1 MVIELLIVEVAAE
14 DREKYLQIDREIWT
28 KAIAQFP
35 GFINK
40 EVWLNPDKPTEV
52 NLVIRWRSR
61 KEWKSISTQLLAETE
76 RQFALKMGNT
86 RHKIVESVE
95 YQVVDE

>member
-40 EVWLNPDKPTEV
+40 EVWLNPQAPTEV

-61 KEWKSISTQLLAETE
+61 EEWKAISTQLLEDIE

-86 RHKIVESVE
+86 NHKIVELVE
-95 YQVVDE
+95 YQVVE

>member
-1 MVIELLIVEVAAE
+1 MVVVELLIVEVAAE

-40 EVWLNPDKPTEV
+40 EVWLNPDRPTEV

-61 KEWKSISTQLLAETE
+61 EEWKSISTQLIEEIE

-86 RHKIVESVE
+86 RYKIVELVE
-95 YQVVDE
+95 YQVME

>member
-1 MVIELLIVEVAAE
+1 MVIELLIVEVAAK
-14 DREKYLQIDREIWT
+14 DREKYLQIDRETWT

-40 EVWLNPDKPTEV
+40 EVWLNPHAPTEV
-52 NLVIRWRSR
+52 NLIIRWRSR
-61 KEWKSISTQLLAETE
+61 EEWKAISVQLLEETE

-86 RHKIVESVE
+86 RHKIIELVE

>member
-1 MVIELLIVEVAAE
+1 MVIELLKVEVAAE

-40 EVWLNPDKPTEV
+40 EVWLNPDQPTEV
-52 NLVIRWRSR
+52 NLIIRWRSYQ
-61 KEWKSISTQLLAETE
+61 EWKSISIELLADID

>member
-28 KAIAQFP
+28 KAIAHFP

-61 KEWKSISTQLLAETE
+61 EEWKSISTQLLADIE

>member
-1 MVIELLIVEVAAE
+1 VVIELLKVEVAAE
-14 DREKYLQIDREIWT
+14 DREKYVQIDREIWT

-40 EVWLNPDKPTEV
+40 EVWLNPYIPTEV
-52 NLVIRWRSR
+52 ILIIRWRSR
-61 KEWKSISTQLLAETE
+61 EEWKSISASLLKEID

-86 RHKIVESVE
+86 SYKIIASVE
-95 YQVVDE
+95 YQVTDL